1 MNLRKKELIVSV
13 IIIIAFVFIGMNVN
27 VMATVLDASNGWNFN
42 TSVNDNGLIVVEP
55 GKDTEV
61 VVNTV
66 NKANTT
72 NTTNKTN
79 NNTPGQLANTGLA
92 DAPWLI
98 IAICAAST
106 VFAYNKIKEYK
117 DS

>member
-13 IIIIAFVFIGMNVN
+13 IIIIAFIFIGMNVN
-27 VMATVLDASNGWNFN
+27 VLATSLDVNGWNFN
-42 TSVNDNGLIVVEP
+42 TTVNDNGLIEVET
-55 GKDTEV
+55 GNKDEEV
-61 VVNTV
+61 VVNT
-66 NKANTT
+66 A
-72 NTTNKTN
+72 NTTNKTKN
-79 NNTPGQLANTGLA
+79 NTNNTPGQLADTGLA

-106 VFAYNKIKEYK
+106 VFAYNKIREYK